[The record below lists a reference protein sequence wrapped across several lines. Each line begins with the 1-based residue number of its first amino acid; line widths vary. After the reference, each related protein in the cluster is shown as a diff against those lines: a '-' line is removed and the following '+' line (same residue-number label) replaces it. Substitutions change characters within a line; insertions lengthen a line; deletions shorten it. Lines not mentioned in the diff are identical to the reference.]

1 VNKPTTTA
9 SAIGVVLHVRPLR
22 ERSRLLDLLTRETG
36 RRTVVGYGSLGQLR
50 PFTLF
55 ALHWREHPDLPR
67 LSEADDLQAFT
78 LEGRVL
84 VCGLYLNELALKLFP
99 RDAPVGD
106 TLPALLEAYAALEHG
121 EAPDQVLRRAEW
133 AFLSEIDSGL
143 VALSGQRLD
152 PDARYRYLPDSGL
165 VPSSGSAVGNSVSG
179 RCLQLLAEKHAVPES
194 LAREARDFMRS
205 LIAIHLQ
212 GQEILSRLL
221 LARKP

>member
-1 VNKPTTTA
+1 M
-9 SAIGVVLHVRPLR
+9 HVRPLR
-22 ERSRLLDLLTRETG
+22 ERSRLLEVLTLETG
-36 RRTVVGYGSLGQLR
+36 RRTVVGYGRLGQLR

-55 ALHWREHPDLPR
+55 ALYWREHPELPR

-99 RDAPVGD
+99 RDAPVGEA
-106 TLPALLEAYAALEHG
+106 LPALLQAYAALEQG
-121 EAPDQVLRRAEW
+121 EAPEQVLRRAEW
-133 AFLSEIDSGL
+133 ALLSEIDSGMA
-143 VALSGQRLD
+143 ALSGQSLI
-152 PDARYRYLPDSGL
+152 PDAHYRYLPDAGL
-165 VPSSGSAVGNSVSG
+165 VSSMGAAVGRSVSG
-179 RCLQLLAEKHAVPES
+179 RCLRLLAEKHAIPEH

-212 GQEILSRLL
+212 GQEIQSRLL